1 MDAVDISAEIVNYY
15 CSFYRQGQI
24 FSTGPPQLVHFLPFA
39 VIDSTGVVITPIRVT
54 FNPGDNSINIQE
66 LGGI

>member
-1 MDAVDISAEIVNYY
+1 MDAVDISAEIANYY

-24 FSTGPPQLVHFLPFA
+24 FSTGPPQLVHFLPSA
-39 VIDSTGVVITPIRVT
+39 VIDSGVVITPIRVT
-54 FNPGDNSINIQE
+54 FSPGDNSINIQE